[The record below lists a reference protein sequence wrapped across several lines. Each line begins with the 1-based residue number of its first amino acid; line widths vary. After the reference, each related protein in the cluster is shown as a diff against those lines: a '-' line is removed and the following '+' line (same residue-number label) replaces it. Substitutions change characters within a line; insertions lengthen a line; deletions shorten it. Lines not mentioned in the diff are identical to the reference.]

1 MVRRIP
7 AHVIAWVLILALFG
21 SFSARAQEAGTPE
34 RGPDDVILGTTT
46 STQDSGLLD
55 ELVPLFENQ
64 TGYHLIPIA
73 VGSGAA
79 MEMGER
85 GEADVLLVHSP
96 AAEEKF
102 MDAGYGV
109 NRHLVMYNDFII
121 VGPEDDPAGVKDT
134 STAID
139 AMRAIRD
146 SESTFVS
153 RGDDSG
159 THRLE
164 LSLWEQAGIDPG
176 GSWYQESGTGMGE
189 TLSIANERDAYT
201 ISDRGTYLSQG
212 DRLDLVILSEGDKAL
227 INIYHVIAVNPERY
241 DTINRVGA
249 QTFIDFMLD
258 PATQDVIGE
267 FGTEE
272 FGQSLFTPCADNS
285 CGISLATP
293 EASPSAG

>member
-1 MVRRIP
+1 MVKRVRVQV
-7 AHVIAWVLILALFG
+7 AAFVVILALLG
-21 SFSARAQEAGTPE
+21 SFSARAQEPGTPE

-55 ELVPLFENQ
+55 ELVTLFEDQ

-134 STAID
+134 ATALD
-139 AMRAIRD
+139 AMRAIRE

-159 THRLE
+159 THKLE
-164 LSLWEQAGIDPG
+164 LSLWERAGIEPG

-212 DRLDLVILSEGDKAL
+212 DRLELVILSEGDKAL
-227 INIYHVIAVNPERY
+227 INVYHVIAVNPERY
-241 DTINRVGA
+241 DTINSAGA
-249 QTFIDFMLD
+249 QAFIDFMLD
-258 PATQDVIGE
+258 PATQEMIGE
-267 FGTEE
+267 FGTDE
-272 FGQSLFTPCADNS
+272 FGQPLFTPCADNV
-285 CGISLATP
+285 CGINPATP
-293 EASPSAG
+293 VASPATG

>member
-1 MVRRIP
+1 LLVAI
-7 AHVIAWVLILALFG
+7 IG
-21 SFSARAQEAGTPE
+21 STDVRAQEAGTPE
-34 RGPDDVILGTTT
+34 RGPDDVILATTT

-55 ELVPLFENQ
+55 ELVPLFEDQ

-79 MEMGER
+79 MDLGER

-96 AAEEKF
+96 AAEEEF
-102 MDAGYGV
+102 MDAGYGA

-121 VGPEDDPAGVKDT
+121 VGPKDDPAAVKNT
-134 STAID
+134 TTAID

-159 THRLE
+159 TNRLE
-164 LSLWEQAGIDPG
+164 LSLWEQAGIEPG
-176 GSWYQESGTGMGE
+176 GDWYQESGTGMGE

-227 INIYHVIAVNPERY
+227 INIYHVVAVNPERY
-241 DTINRVGA
+241 DTINSAGA
-249 QTFIDFMLD
+249 QAFIDFMLD
-258 PATQDVIGE
+258 PATQEVIGA

-272 FGQSLFTPCADNS
+272 FGQPLFTPCADNS
-285 CGISLATP
+285 CGISPATP
-293 EASPSAG
+293 EASPSTG

>member
-1 MVRRIP
+1 MIKRVRVQVV
-7 AHVIAWVLILALFG
+7 AFVVILALFG
-21 SFSARAQEAGTPE
+21 SVSARAQEAGTPE
-34 RGPDDVILGTTT
+34 RGSNDVILATTT

-55 ELVPLFENQ
+55 ELVPLFEDQ

-79 MEMGER
+79 IEMGER

-96 AAEEKF
+96 AAEEEF

-121 VGPEDDPAGVKDT
+121 VGPEDDPASVRDT
-134 STAID
+134 ATALA
-139 AMRAIRD
+139 AMREIRE

-164 LSLWEQAGIDPG
+164 LSLWEQAGIEPD

-212 DRLDLVILSEGDKAL
+212 DRLDLVIVSEGDKAL
-227 INIYHVIAVNPERY
+227 INIYHVIAVNPDRY
-241 DTINRVGA
+241 DTINGAGA
-249 QTFIDFMLD
+249 QAFVDFLLD
-258 PATQDVIGE
+258 PATQEMIGE
-267 FGTEE
+267 FGAEE
-272 FGQSLFTPCADNS
+272 FGQPLFTPCAGNA
-285 CGISLATP
+285 CLISPATP
-293 EASPSAG
+293 EASPATG